1 MKNVFV
7 FKVKDLPRLTHS
19 WITFYLGLNRQQPH
33 QSVRTVVRLH
43 VTREL
48 ARSCLF
54 RNKKCRCS
62 ETLQLIET
70 VNKTCNSWKPI
81 SENVTFKLFRFRF
94 DLKRL
99 RTKLWRKIYEIKL
112 LQNCFRSYLR
122 LNTAIIQLCWRL
134 DLNYGPL
141 DRKQLFCQLSLNHC
155 PTTANLFSPGSS
167 FNWSTVFCSS
177 LAPKSSTFWSTL
189 SRSCIWS
196 S

>member
-112 LQNCFRSYLR
+112 YK
-122 LNTAIIQLCWRL
+122 IIL
-134 DLNYGPL
+134 Y
-141 DRKQLFCQLSLNHC
+141 
-155 PTTANLFSPGSS
+155 
-167 FNWSTVFCSS
+167 STVQTVF
-177 LAPKSSTFWSTL
+177 
-189 SRSCIWS
+189 SRLRNLGDTDTNLKYKK
-196 S
+196 